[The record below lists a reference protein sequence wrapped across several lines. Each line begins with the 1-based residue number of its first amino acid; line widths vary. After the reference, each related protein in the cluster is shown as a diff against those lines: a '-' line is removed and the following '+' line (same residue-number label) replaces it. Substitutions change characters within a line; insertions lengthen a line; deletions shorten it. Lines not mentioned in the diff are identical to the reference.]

1 MCENRPFLSWV
12 FVLVAGVSSTLLN
25 ATEPPDVEGSGSS
38 LLSELDPMSHLLDDV
53 RASRQVLAGKIQ
65 AEVEQGLDMARK
77 QMGTDAQ
84 AVVQALKVILDNVD
98 RVRSLI
104 LKSGRSFATDSSP
117 RCVKPAAAK
126 WNSMNCD
133 GNRRRTGRS
142 LMKLGGLRRSSLTG
156 NNASS
161 SS

>member
-65 AEVEQGLDMARK
+65 AEVEQGLDMRASKWGR
-77 QMGTDAQ
+77 M
-84 AVVQALKVILDNVD
+84 LKRL
-98 RVRSLI
+98 
-104 LKSGRSFATDSSP
+104 F
-117 RCVKPAAAK
+117 KP
-126 WNSMNCD
+126 
-133 GNRRRTGRS
+133 
-142 LMKLGGLRRSSLTG
+142 
-156 NNASS
+156 
-161 SS
+161 